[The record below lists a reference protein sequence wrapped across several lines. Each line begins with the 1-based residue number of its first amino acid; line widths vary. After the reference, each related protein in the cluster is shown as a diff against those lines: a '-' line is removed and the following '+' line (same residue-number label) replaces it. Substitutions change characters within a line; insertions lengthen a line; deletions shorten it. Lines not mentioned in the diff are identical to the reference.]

1 MDFPVDN
8 LDLGPYMS
16 NTLQTAATSATNRAS
31 GAVNKDPST
40 SVGAEPVDKT
50 TNNKLATL
58 ASVGSLGSYYGEGII
73 GQNYQSGPSPL
84 LAPGGAEIH
93 RTASTGSVLSVSP
106 RDDRDVPFDS
116 SAGSGGGGAYTPY
129 EEKRRVSFPLS
140 AHSLPSDSG
149 TCHPLTSSAITPRR
163 GRSDSFS
170 DCLQA
175 ILEPRE
181 AVCTLYD
188 LSGVVCHTGSLTQG
202 HYISYIRHINE
213 DGTQWVK

>member
-1 MDFPVDN
+1 MDN

-16 NTLQTAATSATNRAS
+16 NTLQTANSTSHSRVS
-31 GAVNKDPST
+31 GAVNKDT
-40 SVGAEPVDKT
+40 LVSVGAVDKT
-50 TNNKLATL
+50 ANIKLATS
-58 ASVGSLGSYYGEGII
+58 ASLGSLGSYYGEGII
-73 GQNYQSGPSPL
+73 DHYFQSGPSPL
-84 LAPGGAEIH
+84 LVSGGAEIH
-93 RTASTGSVLSVSP
+93 RTASNGSVLSVSP
-106 RDDRDVPFDS
+106 RDGRDVPFGS
-116 SAGSGGGGAYTPY
+116 SAGSGGGGGYTPY
-129 EEKRRVSFPLS
+129 EEKRRESFPLS
-140 AHSLPSDSG
+140 AHSDSG
-149 TCHPLTSSAITPRR
+149 HPLTSSGISPRR

-175 ILEPRE
+175 ILKPRE

>member
-1 MDFPVDN
+1 MDN

-16 NTLQTAATSATNRAS
+16 NTLQTANSTSHSRVS
-31 GAVNKDPST
+31 GAVNKDPSA
-40 SVGAEPVDKT
+40 SVGGVTVEKS
-50 TNNKLATL
+50 NNKLAIS

-73 GQNYQSGPSPL
+73 GHNYQLGPSPL
-84 LAPGGAEIH
+84 LVPGGAEIH
-93 RTASTGSVLSVSP
+93 RTASTGSVLSLSP
-106 RDDRDVPFDS
+106 RDDRDFPF
-116 SAGSGGGGAYTPY
+116 GSGGGGVGAYTPY
-129 EEKRRVSFPLS
+129 EEKRHVSFPLS
-140 AHSLPSDSG
+140 AHSLHSDSG
-149 TCHPLTSSAITPRR
+149 HPLTSSAITPRR